1 MSVQYSDFKGKVAL
15 ITGGTSGIGKTAAI
29 SLAKQGAH
37 VVFTGRRAAEGEAV
51 AKAINALGVKGVFVQ
66 GDVTNEGHIV
76 EAVKTAVNL
85 GGASGL
91 SFALNNAGVELGGVS
106 VAEST
111 VEQYRQVFDI
121 NVLGVLLSMK
131 HQLRAMLANDG
142 GKGRGS
148 IVNTS
153 SVAGRVGMA
162 NTSVYIASKHA
173 VNGLTKTAA
182 LEVAKNNI
190 RVNTVSPGGV
200 DTEMLDRFTGGKS
213 ADAMAWMKSVHP
225 VGRIGT
231 PAEIADPV
239 LFLLSDASAFITGAD
254 LVVDGGFSVP

>member
-1 MSVQYSDFKGKVAL
+1 MAITYSGFSGKVAL
-15 ITGGTSGIGKTAAI
+15 VTGGTSGIGKAAAI
-29 SLAKQGAH
+29 ALAKQGAH
-37 VVFTGRRAAEGEAV
+37 VVLTGRRAAEGEAV
-51 AKAINALGVKGVFVQ
+51 AKAVSALGVKGVFVQ
-66 GDVTNEGHIV
+66 GDVTSEGHIV

-85 GGASGL
+85 GGSSGL
-91 SFALNNAGVELGGVS
+91 SFAFNNAGVELGGVPLT
-106 VAEST
+106 EST
-111 VEQYRQVFDI
+111 VEQYRQIFDV

-162 NTSVYIASKHA
+162 NTGVYIASKHA

-190 RVNTVSPGGV
+190 RVNAVSPAAI

-213 ADAMAWMKSVHP
+213 PDAMAWMQSVHP

-231 PAEIADPV
+231 PGEIADPV
-239 LFLLSDASAFITGAD
+239 LFLLSDASSFITGAD
-254 LVVDGGFSVP
+254 LLVDGGFTVP